1 MSERSQKNGDSNKNE
16 RVGLIDRLRSLF
28 GNSQGSA
35 RNDIEDVL
43 ADTST
48 DELSSHERSMLRN
61 VLTLHELRVRDIMV
75 PRADIVAVALDDS
88 LATILAVFRTAGH
101 SRLPVHGQT
110 LDDQRGMIHIRD
122 FLDYLARN
130 AAVQNGL
137 QAPERSDAAEGK
149 DRDEPEVADGANLGV
164 VDLSIPLSQAN
175 IIRQVL
181 YAPPSMPVL
190 DLLVRM
196 QAARIHM
203 ALVIDEYGGTDG
215 LVSIEDVVEV
225 IVGDIED
232 EHDDEEMPKIEKTGD
247 DVFVIDARASLED
260 VTSAMKLDF
269 GDLEDAED
277 VDTVGGL
284 VATLAGRVPTRGEII
299 AAGNIWEFEVLDA
312 DPRRVKR
319 VRLRMSPVQDTAV
332 APKPVTSSEPEQGS

>member
-1 MSERSQKNGDSNKNE
+1 MSERSQKTSDPSRTE
-16 RVGLIDRLRSLF
+16 RSGLIERLRSLF
-28 GNSQGSA
+28 GSSQGSA
-35 RNDIEDVL
+35 RHDIEDVL

-48 DELSSHERSMLRN
+48 DEFSSHERSMLRN

-75 PRADIVAVALDDS
+75 PRADVVAVALDDS
-88 LATILAVFRTAGH
+88 LSAVLALFRTAGH

-130 AAVQNGL
+130 AEVKNGL
-137 QAPERSDAAEGK
+137 HIPERDAIEQGDGRALEM
-149 DRDEPEVADGANLGV
+149 DASSGANLGV
-164 VDLSIPLSQAN
+164 VDLSVPLSQAN

-232 EHDDEEMPKIEKTGD
+232 EHDDEELPKIEKVGD
-247 DVFVIDARASLED
+247 EVYVIDARASLED
-260 VTSAMKLDF
+260 ATSAVDLNID
-269 GDLEDAED
+269 DLEDAED

-284 VATLAGRVPTRGEII
+284 VATLAGRVPARGEII
-299 AAGNIWEFEVLDA
+299 AAGDIWEFEVLDA

-319 VRLRMSPVQDTAV
+319 VRLRRSPVKD
-332 APKPVTSSEPEQGS
+332 APPIVDSGI